1 MTCSK
6 SHAKGPTTNVRYGA
20 SQEQRI
26 QVSSTTI
33 IGLASVSDDI
43 PAQLHDLINTDDRKN
58 FLLSVLN
65 EAIEI
70 VESDLNRNG
79 RS

>member
-1 MTCSK
+1 M
-6 SHAKGPTTNVRYGA
+6 
-20 SQEQRI
+20 